1 MVCRIKEMEARM
13 NTEEFGKLKG
23 GLANLTPNQRRQI
36 KDHIHAVEQ
45 QQAVHLILESRVIE
59 HPVCPYCGEGSV
71 ARWGTASGLQRYRCV
86 TCKHTFN
93 ALTGTPLAGLRH
105 KEVWLSYAEQMVQ
118 GQSVRRSA
126 EACGV
131 HRNTA
136 FRWRHR
142 FLSLPN
148 GQQPSRLEGI
158 VEADETF
165 FLESFKGKKKGI
177 PRASRKRGG
186 KAKKPGLS
194 DEQIPVLICRD
205 RGGQTADA
213 VLKKINSEEVGKVIR
228 PILAKDSMLCA
239 DGSSIYVRVARELD
253 VPLKAVN
260 VKAGIRVVEQIFHV
274 QNVNAYDSRLK
285 TWMRRF
291 HGVATAYL
299 SNYLGWRRLL
309 DHFRST
315 VDPKVLLRA
324 ALGITYLQ
332 QAMVT

>member
-1 MVCRIKEMEARM
+1 M
-13 NTEEFGKLKG
+13 NSEEFGKLKVA
-23 GLANLTPNQRRQI
+23 LAELTPNQRRQI
-36 KDHIHAVEQ
+36 KDRIHAVEQ
-45 QQAVHLILESRVIE
+45 QQTVHLILESCVAE
-59 HPVCPYCGEGSV
+59 HPVCPHCGEGPV
-71 ARWGTASGLQRYRCV
+71 ARWGSASGLQRYRCGA
-86 TCKHTFN
+86 CKQTFN

-105 KEVWLSYAEQMVQ
+105 KELWLTYAEQMVQ

-126 EACGV
+126 AACGV

-142 FLSLPN
+142 FLSLPKE
-148 GQQPSRLEGI
+148 QQPTQLEGI

-165 FLESFKGKKKGI
+165 FLESFKGKKKGL

-213 VLKKINSEEVGKVIR
+213 VLKKVNSEEVGKVIQ
-228 PILAKDSMLCA
+228 PILAKDCMLCA
-239 DGSSIYVRVARELD
+239 DGSSVYVRVARELD

-285 TWMRRF
+285 TWMHRF

-299 SNYLGWRRLL
+299 ANYLGWRRLL
-309 DHFRST
+309 DHFRGT

-332 QAMVT
+332 QSTVT

>member
-1 MVCRIKEMEARM
+1 M
-13 NTEEFGKLKG
+13 NSEEFGKLKG
-23 GLANLTPNQRRQI
+23 ALAGLTPNQRRQI
-36 KDHIHAVEQ
+36 KDQIHAVEQ
-45 QQAVHLILESRVIE
+45 QQTVHLILESRVAE
-59 HPVCPYCGEGSV
+59 HPVCPHCGEGPV
-71 ARWGTASGLQRYRCV
+71 ARWGSASGLQRYRCGA
-86 TCKHTFN
+86 CKHTFN

-105 KEVWLSYAEQMVQ
+105 KEVWLTYAEQMAQ

-126 EACGV
+126 KACGV

-142 FLSLPN
+142 FLSLPKE
-148 GQQPSRLEGI
+148 QQPAQLEGI

-165 FLESFKGKKKGI
+165 FLESFKGKKKGL

-213 VLKKINSEEVGKVIR
+213 VLKKVNSEEVGRVIQ

-260 VKAGIRVVEQIFHV
+260 VKAGIRVVEQVFHV
-274 QNVNAYDSRLK
+274 QNVNVYHSRLK
-285 TWMRRF
+285 TWMHRF

-309 DHFRST
+309 DHFRGT

-332 QAMVT
+332 QSTMT

>member
-1 MVCRIKEMEARM
+1 M

-239 DGSSIYVRVARELD
+239 DGSSIYVRVARELN

>member
-1 MVCRIKEMEARM
+1 M

>member
-1 MVCRIKEMEARM
+1 M
-13 NTEEFGKLKG
+13 NAEEFGKLKG

-205 RGGQTADA
+205 RGGQTTDA

>member
-1 MVCRIKEMEARM
+1 M

-205 RGGQTADA
+205 RGGQTTDA

>member
-1 MVCRIKEMEARM
+1 M
-13 NTEEFGKLKG
+13 NADEFGKLKG
-23 GLANLTPNQRRQI
+23 VLAKLTPNQRRQI
-36 KDHIHAVEQ
+36 KDQIHAVEQ
-45 QQAVHLILESRVIE
+45 ATEVHLILESRVAE
-59 HPVCPYCGEGSV
+59 HPICPHCGAGPV
-71 ARWGTASGLQRYRCV
+71 ARWGSASGLQRYRCGA
-86 TCKHTFN
+86 CKHTFN

-105 KEVWLSYAEQMVQ
+105 KELWLAYAEQMAQ

-126 EACGV
+126 QACGV

-142 FLSLPN
+142 FLRLPTE
-148 GQQPSRLEGI
+148 QQPEQLEGI

-165 FLESFKGKKKGI
+165 FLESFKGKKKGL

-194 DEQIPVLICRD
+194 EEQVPVLICRD
-205 RGGQTADA
+205 RGGHTADA
-213 VLKKINSEEVGKVIR
+213 VLKKVNSEEVGKVLQ
-228 PILAKDSMLCA
+228 PMLAKDSVLCA
-239 DGSSIYVRVARELD
+239 DGSSVYVRVARELE

-260 VKAGIRVVEQIFHV
+260 VKAGIRVVEQVFHV

-285 TWMRRF
+285 TWMHRF

-299 SNYLGWRRLL
+299 SHYLGWRRLL
-309 DHFRST
+309 DHFRRT

-332 QAMVT
+332 QGTVT